1 MAVTISG
8 NGQTIVQVVQ
18 TVKTD
23 VFTTTSTTYVDV
35 TGFSATITPTSASNR
50 ILVFV
55 NAVINNSSGVNYTF
69 TQLLRGSTAIYVGT
83 QAGLTGVLGV
93 ANYNS
98 YLDSITQDSSG
109 IFMDSPAT
117 TSATT
122 YKLQMRVNA
131 STGVFN
137 RVGYNPQ
144 NVSRAAS
151 ITLMEVAY
159 A

>member
-1 MAVTISG
+1 MAVTINGSG
-8 NGQTIVQVVQ
+8 QVPVQVIQ

-23 VFTTTSTTYVDV
+23 VFTTTSTSYVDI
-35 TGFSATITPTSASNR
+35 TGFSVSITPSSSNSK
-50 ILVFV
+50 ILVMV
-55 NAVINNSSGVNYTF
+55 DAVIANSSGVNYTF
-69 TQLLRGSTAIYVGT
+69 TQLLRNSTVIYAGA

-109 IFMDSPAT
+109 IYLDSPAT
-117 TSATT
+117 TSTVT

-151 ITLMEVAY
+151 ITVMEVSL
-159 A
+159 